1 MEASREPQLRAR
13 AGLLVGPPS
22 FVLFIADT
30 LGCRNPFGPKFL
42 GEWKA
47 DAVNQ
52 GFVLQSFPYSMFPF
66 DGGGRIFFFNEPT
79 AT

>member
-1 MEASREPQLRAR
+1 MEACGEPQLRAR

-47 DAVNQ
+47 DALNQ
-52 GFVLQSFPYSMFPF
+52 GFVLQSFPYSICSHLM
-66 DGGGRIFFFNEPT
+66 GGGIFF
-79 AT
+79 